1 MPNVLETTSE
11 MSPVAGTSPAV
22 SVGSST
28 PYEISRPTTMAAPTV
43 TPTRCPTPI
52 SASDRLAPKV
62 EPPAPSRN
70 AADTSLLITFRAA
83 SSENPAATSEA
94 TRMARRLLRFSSAPP
109 SECSPTLSTS
119 AAARPSG

>member
-1 MPNVLETTSE
+1 
-11 MSPVAGTSPAV
+11 
-22 SVGSST
+22 
-28 PYEISRPTTMAAPTV
+28 MATPTV

-70 AADTSLLITFRAA
+70 AAETSLLITFSAA
-83 SSENPAATSEA
+83 SRENPAATSEA